1 MSNVD
6 VMKNLYAA
14 FARGDVAA
22 VVGAM
27 DPAIEWRQAEGNPYM
42 PSGEAWV
49 GPDAV
54 VSNLFARL
62 GAEWEAF
69 AVHPKTYH
77 DAGDTVVVEARYS
90 GTYKD
95 TGKSLDTQVCHAW
108 SFKNGRIIRFQQ
120 YANTAQLQDVMG
132 ARLSA

>member
-1 MSNVD
+1 
-6 VMKNLYAA
+6 
-14 FARGDVAA
+14 
-22 VVGAM
+22 
-27 DPAIEWRQAEGNPYM
+27 M

-108 SFKNGRIIRFQQ
+108 SFKNGRMIRFQQ
-120 YANTAQLQDVMG
+120 VRQHG
-132 ARLSA
+132 AAAGRDGGPLRA